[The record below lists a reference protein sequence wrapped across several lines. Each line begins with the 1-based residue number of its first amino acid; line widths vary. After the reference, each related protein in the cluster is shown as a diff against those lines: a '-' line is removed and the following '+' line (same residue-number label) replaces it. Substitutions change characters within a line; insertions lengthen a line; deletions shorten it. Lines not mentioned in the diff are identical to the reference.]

1 MGRGTRYTVGVDG
14 GGVAVVAAAAG
25 GGGGGGGGEP
35 VQAGPY
41 PLAPPR
47 TGV

>member
-1 MGRGTRYTVGVDG
+1 MGHGTRYTVGVDG
-14 GGVAVVAAAAG
+14 GGVVAAVAAG

>member
-41 PLAPPR
+41 PLGPPQ